1 MKTIASNAQK
11 RDTNVT
17 KAEIRQLRR
26 DGKVPAVVYNNGE
39 ATSISMEYADL
50 KPILFTADTYIV
62 KLSIDGGEP
71 LDTIVR
77 EAQYH
82 PLTDRI
88 IHVDFLVIPDG
99 KAVEVVLPVKFEGA
113 PKGVIKGGKLM
124 VKMRRLKVK
133 GEIASLPEF
142 IEVPVGHLDLG
153 MSIKVGELEVDG
165 LQITS
170 GASAAIASVEIPRA
184 LRSSTSSEEEEEED
198 GEDGEDVEATAEE

>member
-26 DGKVPAVVYNNGE
+26 DGKVPAVVYDKGE

-50 KPILFTADTYIV
+50 KPILFTADTYII
-62 KLSIDGGEP
+62 KLSVDGGEAV
-71 LDTIVR
+71 DAIVR

-88 IHVDFLVIPDG
+88 IHVDFMVVPTDRP
-99 KAVEVVLPVKFEGA
+99 VEVVLPVKFEGA

-124 VKMRRLKVK
+124 VKMRSLKVK
-133 GEIASLPEF
+133 GDIATLPEF
-142 IEVPVGHLDLG
+142 IEVPVDHLDLG
-153 MSIKVGELEVDG
+153 MSIKVNEISVEG

-170 GASAAIASVEIPRA
+170 GGSAAIASVEVPRA
-184 LRSSTSSEEEEEED
+184 LRSATA
-198 GEDGEDVEATAEE
+198 GEDGEEEGGEETEEAATAEE